1 VRTIVERQWMARFPG
16 LLNDRMSGQ
25 IWLTASCS
33 KPPKVPEIAA
43 YMRRYYFNVGGF
55 RGVHYDRYWDCYQ
68 VLNYTGSG
76 AEWLFGDQC
85 DEMMP
90 GWGGNMWFPDR
101 TAAVIA
107 RDKVRQWRP
116 HGRWAPD
123 TELSEDEHYSVESCP
138 ALLADDFALLE
149 DD

>member
-1 VRTIVERQWMARFPG
+1 MARFPG
-16 LLNDRMSGQ
+16 LLNDRISGQ
-25 IWLTASCS
+25 IWLTAICS
-33 KPPKVPEIAA
+33 KPTKVPEITA
-43 YMRRYYFNVGGF
+43 YMRRYLFNVGGF
-55 RGVHYDRYWDCYQ
+55 RGVHYDRHWDCYQ

-76 AEWLFGDQC
+76 AEWLFGNQC

-101 TAAVIA
+101 TAALIA
-107 RDKVRQWRP
+107 RDRARQWRP

-123 TELSEDEHYSVESCP
+123 IEQSEDDQFSVESCP
-138 ALLADDFALLE
+138 APIQYDAAILE